1 MPPKP
6 DFYLQALQGIV
17 KAVQCHSLSVM
28 SRGEQYIETITS
40 LVQWSM
46 TVENDSKQW
55 LKDPKTIET
64 NGLGTGNH
72 LMVRVDPKTIG
83 KPLKAV
89 VSGLKNIIWK
99 WLAQKINYSQR
110 IP

>member
-1 MPPKP
+1 M
-6 DFYLQALQGIV
+6 
-17 KAVQCHSLSVM
+17 
-28 SRGEQYIETITS
+28 
-40 LVQWSM
+40 
-46 TVENDSKQW
+46 VEGPQNHR
-55 LKDPKTIET
+55 KTIET